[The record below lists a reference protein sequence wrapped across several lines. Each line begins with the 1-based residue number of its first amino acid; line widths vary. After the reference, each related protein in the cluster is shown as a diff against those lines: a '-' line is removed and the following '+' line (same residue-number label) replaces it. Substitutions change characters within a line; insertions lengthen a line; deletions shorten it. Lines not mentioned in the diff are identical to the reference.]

1 MYCEKSCFDGQ
12 NIEHHKSWGTDV
24 IDTLP
29 RLDLIIYSIL
39 FYLRISVKNLIT
51 LTLKF
56 EMQKAVKSSSKY
68 QS

>member
-1 MYCEKSCFDGQ
+1 MYSEKSCFDGQ
-12 NIEHHKSWGTDV
+12 NIEHHKSWWTDV

-51 LTLKF
+51 LSLKL
-56 EMQKAVKSSSKY
+56 
-68 QS
+68 